1 MIRGDKASSVEIRWN
16 EWERGSRHKQ
26 NLIVAY
32 TRGLL
37 RIAICQEVGGQIRR
51 AVSNRVY
58 SRLPIPGYA
67 DFPKITL
74 KRRLQFPPW
83 ISNIED
89 GSCRLS
95 SLHWILA
102 HRYSISIRR
111 SLDGRD
117 TSCFLLPCNSI
128 YYFFPQVWFIE
139 REWESLS
146 FSSTKLWRI
155 VFFDKK
161 VSDFWNFARVF
172 RPTTRLIW
180 YA

>member
-1 MIRGDKASSVEIRWN
+1 MNGVEFQAGNLSDFDDSRRQG
-16 EWERGSRHKQ
+16 EFGRDSMERMGARVTTQTKF
-26 NLIVAY
+26 N
-32 TRGLL
+32 RGLHAGITQDRDL
-37 RIAICQEVGGQIRR
+37 SRGRWANPPRR
-51 AVSNRVY
+51 FESSLFAA
-58 SRLPIPGYA
+58 IPGYA

-83 ISNIED
+83 ISNIEH

-128 YYFFPQVWFIE
+128 YYFFPQV
-139 REWESLS
+139 
-146 FSSTKLWRI
+146 
-155 VFFDKK
+155 
-161 VSDFWNFARVF
+161 
-172 RPTTRLIW
+172 
-180 YA
+180 